1 MKDAITFARY
11 LINKNPS
18 EFNNNFDGNMKLQ
31 KMLFFANMVHLS
43 SSGDV
48 LFNDAIQAFEKGCVV
63 ENVRTEYYICYENLK
78 SSSENFEYDFSREQY
93 DSLKKVNEIFGHLSA
108 KTLSDLTHEFD
119 FWKLRYENSKNED
132 GSYDQ
137 NKNIITKEDMKNEVE
152 KISNILSIYKSNI
165 IPDEKFD
172 VINGIKFYFE
182 DSMKISE
189 DVISKLYEMS
199 SSGELDDDAYSVCYE
214 KNELMVY

>member
-1 MKDAITFARY
+1 
-11 LINKNPS
+11 
-18 EFNNNFDGNMKLQ
+18 
-31 KMLFFANMVHLS
+31 
-43 SSGDV
+43 
-48 LFNDAIQAFEKGCVV
+48 
-63 ENVRTEYYICYENLK
+63 
-78 SSSENFEYDFSREQY
+78 
-93 DSLKKVNEIFGHLSA
+93 
-108 KTLSDLTHEFD
+108 
-119 FWKLRYENSKNED
+119 
-132 GSYDQ
+132 

-152 KISNILSIYKSNI
+152 KISNILSIYESNI